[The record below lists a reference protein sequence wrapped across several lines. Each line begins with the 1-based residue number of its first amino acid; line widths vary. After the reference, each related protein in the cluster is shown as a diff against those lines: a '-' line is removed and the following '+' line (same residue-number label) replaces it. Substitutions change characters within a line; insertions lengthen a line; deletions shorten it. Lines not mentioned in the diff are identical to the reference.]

1 MSLAILTSTPSFAEY
16 NMFLSNVYICYD
28 REMHEMTTILQT
40 LVPNVVAAATVPSSR
55 HRHSITST
63 DQQGV
68 RRRKRHKK
76 ESTTRATVAN
86 LSTSVHGLE
95 KSINSSMPGIVNVI
109 RLLSVDSQTA
119 VKYQISPSTT
129 YTHSLVQPQWRPV
142 SCPWP
147 EVFCCKH

>member
-1 MSLAILTSTPSFAEY
+1 MGSYLSLAILTSTPSFAEY
-16 NMFLSNVYICYD
+16 NMCLSNVYIYYD

-63 DQQGV
+63 YQQGA
-68 RRRKRHKK
+68 RRRKRHKE

-119 VKYQISPSTT
+119 VKCQISPSTT
-129 YTHSLVQPQWRPV
+129 YTHSLVQP
-142 SCPWP
+142 
-147 EVFCCKH
+147 